1 MDTSKGENYGIK
13 SVCYLQ
19 GLEQVIHSLHIYEIG
34 YSSANVSRGANAYL
48 LRWCLKVL
56 KLL

>member
-1 MDTSKGENYGIK
+1 MDTSEGENYGIK

-34 YSSANVSRGANAYL
+34 YSSANV
-48 LRWCLKVL
+48 
-56 KLL
+56 